1 MTDNFC
7 PSSEISDLDYA
18 TSQVET
24 GIYEIEFER
33 PDKNPWGYKYYVRV
47 GGGWRGYMKKIEA
60 RNYYKQD

>member
-1 MTDNFC
+1 MKDNLC
-7 PSSEISDLDYA
+7 LSSEISDLDYA
-18 TSQVET
+18 TSQIET

-60 RNYYKQD
+60 RKYYKQD